1 MYIEEDRIRDLLI
14 VRSRF
19 TPREWEVVNREI
31 GELQEEK
38 VRRETFKTELSR
50 RDLKLL
56 NKRLRRYLGS
66 LGGVMNVANDTD
78 ISSYFVQC

>member
-1 MYIEEDRIRDLLI
+1 MYIEEDRIRDLMI

-19 TPREWEVVNREI
+19 TQREWEAVNREI
-31 GELQEEK
+31 RELQEEK

-56 NKRLRRYLGS
+56 NKRLRIYLGS
-66 LGGVMNVANDTD
+66 
-78 ISSYFVQC
+78 

>member
-19 TPREWEVVNREI
+19 TQREWEAVNREI
-31 GELQEEK
+31 RELQEEK
-38 VRRETFKTELSR
+38 VRREAFTTELSR
-50 RDLKLL
+50 QELKLL

-66 LGGVMNVANDTD
+66 
-78 ISSYFVQC
+78 

>member
-66 LGGVMNVANDTD
+66 
-78 ISSYFVQC
+78 

>member
-1 MYIEEDRIRDLLI
+1 MYIEEDRIRDLMV

-19 TPREWEVVNREI
+19 TQREWEAVNREI
-31 GELQEEK
+31 RELQEEK

-56 NKRLRRYLGS
+56 NKRLRIYLGS
-66 LGGVMNVANDTD
+66 
-78 ISSYFVQC
+78 

>member
-19 TPREWEVVNREI
+19 TQREWEAVNQEI

-38 VRRETFKTELSR
+38 VRREAFTTELSR

-56 NKRLRRYLGS
+56 NKRLRIYLGS
-66 LGGVMNVANDTD
+66 
-78 ISSYFVQC
+78 

>member
-1 MYIEEDRIRDLLI
+1 MYIEEDRIRDLMI

-66 LGGVMNVANDTD
+66 
-78 ISSYFVQC
+78 

>member
-19 TPREWEVVNREI
+19 TQREWEAVNREI

-38 VRRETFKTELSR
+38 VRREAFTTELSR

-56 NKRLRRYLGS
+56 NKRLRIYLGS
-66 LGGVMNVANDTD
+66 
-78 ISSYFVQC
+78 

>member
-19 TPREWEVVNREI
+19 TQREWEAVNREI
-31 GELQEEK
+31 RELQEEK

-56 NKRLRRYLGS
+56 NKRLRIYLGS
-66 LGGVMNVANDTD
+66 
-78 ISSYFVQC
+78 

>member
-19 TPREWEVVNREI
+19 SPREWEVVNREI

-66 LGGVMNVANDTD
+66 
-78 ISSYFVQC
+78 